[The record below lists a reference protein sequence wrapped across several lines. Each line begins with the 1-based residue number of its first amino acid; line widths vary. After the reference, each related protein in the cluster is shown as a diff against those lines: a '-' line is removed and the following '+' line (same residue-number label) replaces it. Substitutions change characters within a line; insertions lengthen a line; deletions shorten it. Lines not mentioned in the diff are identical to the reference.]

1 MSKLSEES
9 KFIDL
14 SDYGR
19 PLARFF
25 IRFLKKTTITPIH
38 LTLVFG
44 VCGLLSV
51 FCILNHSYIW
61 AGVFLILKSIIDGM
75 DVELSRAKK
84 TPSYTGRYLD
94 SIFDIIINFLVL
106 FTIGFITHT
115 NVLLTFLAFISI
127 QLQGTLFNFYYVIV
141 RNKTEGGDTT
151 SQIFETIEPIAFPNE
166 SQKMVKVMFN
176 LYLFFYGAFD
186 RTIYALDRNAYLQ
199 SIIPNWFMSLLSL
212 YGLGFQLLIVSVML
226 SFGLIL
232 YIIPFFICYTLL
244 GIIIIGIRKYY
255 LNASE

>member
-19 PLARFF
+19 PLAIF
-25 IRFLKKTTITPIH
+25 ITQYLKKTSVTPIH
-38 LTLVFG
+38 LTFVFG
-44 VCGLLSV
+44 VCGLASV
-51 FCILNHSYIW
+51 ICILNNSYVW

-75 DVELSRAKK
+75 DGELSRAKK

-106 FTIGFITHT
+106 FTIGFLTQT
-115 NVLLTFLAFISI
+115 NIILTFLAFISV
-127 QLQGTLFNFYYVIV
+127 QLQGTLFNFYYVIL

-151 SQIFETIEPIAFPNE
+151 SQIFETKEPVAFPNE

-186 RTIYALDRNAYLQ
+186 KTIYALDRNAYLQ
-199 SIIPNWFMSLLSL
+199 VIFPNWFMTLLSL
-212 YGLGFQLLIVSVML
+212 YGLGFQLLIISVML
-226 SFGLIL
+226 SFGLIA
-232 YIIPFFICYTLL
+232 YVISFFICYNLL

-255 LNASE
+255 LNPSE

>member
-19 PLARFF
+19 PLAKFF
-25 IRFLKKTTITPIH
+25 IKYLKKTRITPIH
-38 LTLVFG
+38 LTLIFG
-44 VCGLLSV
+44 VCGLISIFFIFKARYVL
-51 FCILNHSYIW
+51 
-61 AGVFLILKSIIDGM
+61 AGIFLILKSIIDGM
-75 DVELSRAKK
+75 DGELSRAKK

-94 SIFDIIINFLVL
+94 SIFDIILNFLVL
-106 FTIGFITHT
+106 FTIGFVTHT

-166 SQKMVKVMFN
+166 SQKMVKIMFN
-176 LYLFFYGAFD
+176 LYVFFYGAFD

-199 SIIPNWFMSLLSL
+199 SIFPNWFLTLLSL
-212 YGLGFQLLIVSVML
+212 YGLGFHLLIISILL
-226 SFGLIL
+226 SLGFIHF
-232 YIIPFFICYTLL
+232 IIPFIISYSLL
-244 GIIIIGIRKYY
+244 GIVIIGIRKYY
-255 LNASE
+255 LNPLT